1 MKSLT
6 FFSCC
11 CISAL
16 ALASGCGK
24 SQPAG
29 TLSNPSAKAVLM
41 ELAESVQAYDASLSV
56 SSSGPADVAE
66 DPSSIRGGMR
76 TRLNTLK
83 ELTAI
88 QADVQ
93 ESLRTMSE
101 ALDAVEKLSLSASP
115 NVAQIRSELEKIK
128 GQVDSLRKKL

>member
-1 MKSLT
+1 
-6 FFSCC
+6 
-11 CISAL
+11 
-16 ALASGCGK
+16 
-24 SQPAG
+24 
-29 TLSNPSAKAVLM
+29 
-41 ELAESVQAYDASLSV
+41 
-56 SSSGPADVAE
+56 
-66 DPSSIRGGMR
+66 MR